1 MHSVKLVIDL
11 QTAIIIMYA
20 LVMHPSIVVL
30 TEGITTAT
38 FNWRASNNTKH
49 HCSSIHTNRWKQA
62 MYYLTTCQ
70 FQDLSRDWPFPWYM
84 IQNIDSQYCLHKTAS
99 HSIRHSSLPCSFYGA
114 LRLSFDTAVIWP
126 PATSLA
132 SWNKSCLKLYTIC
145 KRMDWCPLAIFAS
158 FRRSSNALYS
168 CSWEISGLNSSFY
181 WGQRHQPQY
190 YY

>member
-1 MHSVKLVIDL
+1 MPCAHTFKDTLQLSNSPTQLFPNVLQFIEKPIWIMHSVKLVIDL

-99 HSIRHSSLPCSFYGA
+99 HSIQHSSLPCSCYGA
-114 LRLSFDTAVIWP
+114 LRLSFDTSVIWP

-132 SWNKSCLKLYTIC
+132 SWNK
-145 KRMDWCPLAIFAS
+145 
-158 FRRSSNALYS
+158 
-168 CSWEISGLNSSFY
+168 
-181 WGQRHQPQY
+181 
-190 YY
+190 